1 MSLVTIANTGE
12 VISNQLYLINFIDDF
27 HYNLLNKEDK
37 INYILNFDLN
47 KFPTFLRED
56 LVNIEAEQELE
67 KYRLKFF
74 PELPSRCG
82 AQFAFEK
89 LTDLLTAAKMYGWK
103 GTIYKVSID
112 TSKEYT
118 LSKHNADIIS
128 EIRNSDFKSISNI
141 LKDYWT
147 GDIKWEKC
155 HDRDIHF
162 LPTTEYLIEGS
173 INIIETLD
181 KAI

>member
-27 HYNLLNKEDK
+27 HYNLLNKEEK
-37 INYILNFDLN
+37 INYILNFNFN

-74 PELPSRCG
+74 PELPSRCV

-103 GTIYKVSID
+103 GTVYKISID

-118 LSKHNADIIS
+118 LSKHNADVIS
-128 EIRNSDFKSISNI
+128 DIRNSDFKSISKI
-141 LKDYWT
+141 LKNYWS

-162 LPTTEYLIEGS
+162 LPTTELLIEGT